1 MMRLA
6 AQFEMLRNHVQEL
19 RELGPAGTAFRLAW
33 ELQTRSGLLALLDR
47 RPAQTAQTAQINP
60 GYLDRLPFAAPPTV
74 RACLSHLVPPEA
86 KERLAQLARD
96 AGEGRILAFGRWAAD
111 YGSPPD
117 WRKSPTSG
125 HLWSSEHWTKALRSG
140 PPGEDIKLVWELG
153 RFPHAYHLARAA
165 TFEPTLS
172 ILHAHRLAAQ
182 VASFLEKNPVP
193 TGVHWASGQE
203 IGFRLLAWLFAG
215 HVLLGDDSFASVRDD
230 IGAAALQGA
239 EHIRRH
245 IQYAS
250 KAVYNNHVLSE
261 ALALFTIGG
270 VFREASG
277 SRALQRLGESLL
289 DEHIERQFYSDGG
302 YIQQSHNYHRLA
314 LQVVLMASVMA
325 RGFGQEPRSSW
336 LEALDRS
343 LTFLA
348 SQQNPEDGRLPN
360 YGANDGALP
369 LVLSTCD
376 FSDFRPTLQAVSLL
390 CRKSR
395 LYPPGPWDEE
405 ACWLLGPKALDA
417 PERPI
422 PTGSASFPVSG
433 FHVQRSTSDPGCFS
447 VLRCGTLL
455 DRFSQI
461 DMLHLDVWWRGL
473 NVLVDGG
480 SYLYNGPTKWHNH
493 FMRTESHNTVTVD
506 GRDQMLHFRP
516 FKCLYPTQAR
526 LLTLRNTPE
535 FSTRTGEH
543 EGYKRHPGHVVHR
556 RSVLMVEADCWV
568 VVDTL
573 LGNGDHDARLHWL
586 AGDFAFETSNMGL
599 TLRTPAGPFTLAT
612 FDEKGHPLEVEV
624 FRGQDDPP
632 RGWLSRYYGEKVP
645 VPSLVVRRR
654 SALPMVFVTVLSG
667 GGATV
672 AVQGDR
678 WSVEANERV
687 LTFGVRQGLFTDV
700 HVRPQAPKATP

>member
-1 MMRLA
+1 MIRLA
-6 AQFEMLRNHVQEL
+6 SQFETLRNHVQEL

-33 ELQTRSGLLALLDR
+33 EIQTRSGLLALLDR
-47 RPAQTAQTAQINP
+47 TPAQTEKPHPA
-60 GYLDRLPFAAPPTV
+60 YLDRLPFATPQAV
-74 RACLSHLVPPEA
+74 RACLSQLIPQQA
-86 KERLAQLARD
+86 TDRLAQVARD
-96 AGEGRILAFGRWAAD
+96 AGQGRILAFGRRNAD

-117 WRKSPTSG
+117 WRKSPATG

-140 PPGEDIKLVWELG
+140 SPGEDIKLVWELG

-165 TFEPTLS
+165 TFEPTQS
-172 ILHAHRLAAQ
+172 TLHAHTFGTQ
-182 VASFLEKNPVP
+182 VASFLEQNPVA

-203 IGFRLLAWLFAG
+203 IAFRLLAWLFAG
-215 HVLLGDDSFASVRDD
+215 HVLLRDDPYSSVRDD
-230 IGAAALQGA
+230 IGVAVLQGA

-277 SRALQRLGESLL
+277 AESLQHLGKSLL

-314 LQVVLMASVMA
+314 LQVVLTASVMA

-343 LTFLA
+343 LTFLVG
-348 SQQNPEDGRLPN
+348 QQNPQDGRLPN

-422 PTGSASFPVSG
+422 PTGPASFPVSG
-433 FHVQRSTSDPGCFS
+433 FHVQRSSDPGCFS

-473 NVLVDGG
+473 NVLADGG
-480 SYLYNGPTKWHNH
+480 SYLYNGPRKWHNH
-493 FMRTESHNTVTVD
+493 FTRTESHNTVTVD

-516 FKCLYPTQAR
+516 FKCLYPTQAK
-526 LLTLRNTPE
+526 LLALQNTLA

-543 EGYKRHPGHVVHR
+543 EGYKRHPGQVVHR
-556 RSVLMVEADCWV
+556 RSVLMVEGDCWV
-568 VVDTL
+568 VVDAL
-573 LGNGDHDARLHWL
+573 LGKGDHDGRLHWL
-586 AGDFAFETSNMGL
+586 AGDFPFETSNAGL

-612 FDEKGHPLEVEV
+612 FDERGRPLDVDV
-624 FRGQDDPP
+624 VSGQDDPP

-645 VPSLVVRRR
+645 VASLVVQRRGP
-654 SALPMVFVTVLSG
+654 LPMVFVTVLSG
-667 GGATV
+667 GDATV
-672 AVQGDR
+672 TLEGDR
-678 WSVEANERV
+678 WNVDANAQII
-687 LTFGVRQGLFTDV
+687 TFGVRQGLFTDV
-700 HVRPQAPKATP
+700 HVRPRATP